1 RTSKIG
7 PRTSFLSP
15 TPLVV
20 CSRPCSLGPPQCCF
34 DHDALGAVNFADMLV
49 VLCSSPRPPFG
60 VALLGFTIVILRW
73 MLRLLPY
80 IMFCGM
86 IILSVWPPSHPLRPD
101 VTYYPVNGH
110 PNQVHM
116 VYTRVDSQPSKEA
129 RSFELIAELRIL
141 IFLLAVPV
149 TSLVENAFFR
159 PARSIFLRTIECWF
173 DMRYV
178 HPAQISGSWPD
189 TWTPI
194 FNVLRSCEFVA
205 DFIDGATSRN
215 SGPSLPTRGS
225 PSIAQPAE
233 QRETSRQCKRAT
245 NPDPVVHSKLEGA
258 TDTRRSRKTFVSPP
272 HVSPQSPWKANGL
285 GGFSPVS
292 KNLSRIV
299 GILFHHPPPRKP
311 VIRFQTNLMAKFP
324 SARVQPHVLE
334 RLWSRHEDNV
344 APAWASISSLGTVT
358 RNSQTHWHDG
368 AQLLHSTWDHVS
380 NYVVT
385 AVPEL
390 GEHIAGGSLPLSMD
404 SRFLPGT
411 CEALTIEQTQFEQQ
425 KCWGYVRS
433 PLTSLPLPGP
443 PVQTSPNFFS
453 DWQEKQYIQPR
464 SMQTPVHHESQ
475 YQDQHITTTPVYRQ
489 QELDHRSFHSSPSGL
504 DSITRMQHGSH
515 VCSDIPEWP
524 MVDQEPIFELR
535 ASLVPV
541 MESPLPPFSS
551 LPIGSQEKFTFQSLD
566 DLPLFEFSEDAPLLD
581 HSPPSTSPPCAE
593 TSEMARTSDRY
604 ATTTVFVPCTT
615 SQDEFSHSSSRP
627 MPIDAPP
634 EAAWS
639 NYHHPSPTITSSVI
653 QPRHIARPF
662 FGLRVSGTFTFDVS
676 RVIPYFDFSHHL
688 SPPPPVGIEL
698 DVIPQGTTAISFPS
712 NPQEMNGGV
721 WPPPQQLSFDHGVQ
735 IQQAPRDTASRPQEV
750 VSNPLPHQPFSS
762 AEQANSATGDTA
774 TPCTTGAKMSVDSD
788 DGDDNS
794 SDSDS
799 SDSSDTDSDTDM
811 DSDSDSS
818 SSGDDSDDSSE
829 DENDAVATETVCKTS
844 SRPPSASSKVQD
856 DVQGVPT
863 DKDKGA
869 DSDSDDD
876 EYTPTLAPAPGA
888 SNNDDSSSSD
898 EDMNDHEEE
907 DQLYWEKFYTPRHR
921 RQPNG
926 SGSV

>member
-1 RTSKIG
+1 
-7 PRTSFLSP
+7 
-15 TPLVV
+15 
-20 CSRPCSLGPPQCCF
+20 
-34 DHDALGAVNFADMLV
+34 MLA

-60 VALLGFTIVILRW
+60 VALLGFTIVILSW
-73 MLRLLPY
+73 MLHLLPY

-86 IILSVWPPSHPLRPD
+86 ITLSVWPPSHPLPPD
-101 VTYYPVNGH
+101 VTYYPVNGL

-116 VYTRVDSQPSKEA
+116 VHTRVDSQPSKKA

-141 IFLLAVPV
+141 VFLLAVPV
-149 TSLVENAFFR
+149 TSVVENAFFR
-159 PARSIFLRTIECWF
+159 PVRSIFLRTVECWF

-178 HPAQISGSWPD
+178 HPSQISGSWPD

-205 DFIDGATSRN
+205 DFIDSATGRD

-225 PSIAQPAE
+225 HSIAQPAE
-233 QRETSRQCKRAT
+233 QREISRQCKRAS
-245 NPDPVVHSKLEGA
+245 NPDPTVHSKLEGA
-258 TDTRRSRKTFVSPP
+258 TDAHRSRKTFVSPP

-299 GILFHHPPPRKP
+299 GILFHHPPPPKP
-311 VIRFQTNLMAKFP
+311 VIRCQTNLMAKFP

-344 APAWASISSLGTVT
+344 ALAWASMSSLGVT

-380 NYVVT
+380 NYVT
-385 AVPEL
+385 AIPEL
-390 GEHIAGGSLPLSMD
+390 GEHIAEGSFPPSMV

-425 KCWGYVRS
+425 QCWGYGRS
-433 PLTSLPLPGP
+433 PLTSLPLSEP
-443 PVQTSPNFFS
+443 PVQTLPPNFVS
-453 DWQEKQYIQPR
+453 DWQEKQYIRPR
-464 SMQTPVHHESQ
+464 SMQTPVHHGSP
-475 YQDQHITTTPVYRQ
+475 YQDQHITTPPVYRQ
-489 QELDHRSFHSSPSGL
+489 QELDHRSFQGFPSGL
-504 DSITRMQHGSH
+504 DSITLVQHGSH
-515 VCSDIPEWP
+515 VYSDTPDWP
-524 MVDQEPIFELR
+524 MADQEPIFEQR
-535 ASLVPV
+535 AALATV

-566 DLPLFEFSEDAPLLD
+566 NLPLFEFSEDAPLLD
-581 HSPPSTSPPCAE
+581 HSPPSTSPPRVE
-593 TSEMARTSDRY
+593 TSEIARTSDGY
-604 ATTTVFVPCTT
+604 ATTTLFVPCTT
-615 SQDEFSHSSSRP
+615 SQDEFSHPSSRP

-634 EAAWS
+634 EAAS
-639 NYHHPSPTITSSVI
+639 SDYHSRSPTITSPVI
-653 QPRHIARPF
+653 QPRHIAQPF

-688 SPPPPVGIEL
+688 SPPPPVGVEL
-698 DVIPQGTTAISFPS
+698 DVIPPGTTAMSFPS
-712 NPQEMNGGV
+712 NPRDMNGA
-721 WPPPQQLSFDHGVQ
+721 WPPARQLSFDQGVQ
-735 IQQAPRDTASRPQEV
+735 IQQAPRDTASLPQEV
-750 VSNPLPHQPFSS
+750 VSNPLPHQPFPP
-762 AEQANSATGDTA
+762 AGQGNSATGDTA
-774 TPCTTGAKMSVDSD
+774 TPSTTGAKMSVDGD
-788 DGDDNS
+788 DGDDS
-794 SDSDS
+794 SSGSDS

-818 SSGDDSDDSSE
+818 SSGDDSDSDSDDSSE

-844 SRPPSASSKVQD
+844 SRPPDASFKAQD
-856 DVQGVPT
+856 NVQGVPT
-863 DKDKGA
+863 NRDKGA

-898 EDMNDHEEE
+898 EDMSDHEEE
-907 DQLYWEKFYTPRHR
+907 DRLYWEKFYTPRHR
-921 RQPNG
+921 RQPDV